1 MIMDTQ
7 LSNEKNPIT
16 LSIEGMTCA
25 ACAARIEKVLE
36 KEDSIKNVVVNF
48 PLKKAVIELNKTID
62 TNKIIEK
69 IKSIGYSAVMFE
81 ENIVP
86 KAQKTKFIIPVI
98 SLLLT
103 VLLKPFFIENGLTI
117 QAISVAILVIFV
129 FGHKFHISA
138 AKNLMNFN
146 FNMDTLISI
155 GSLSSFIFAVIST
168 KQPLMF
174 LETGGYIIS
183 FILIGKTIEEA
194 SIKSSIEMSEALLGL
209 IPKDV
214 RVFGEKTVM
223 KNIEDVSRDEEIVVL
238 PGEIIPLDGLVQ
250 SGKSTVDE
258 SIITGESLPV
268 DKKKESQVVAGTV
281 NLTGE
286 LKIKVSKISGETTFN
301 VIEDMIFKAQT
312 TKPSVQRNVDRI
324 TQFFVPL
331 VLVVSFI
338 TFLVRLTIFN
348 QEAFLALKIAISIL
362 VIACPC
368 ALGLAIPIVLFRSAS
383 ISNEK
388 GFIFK
393 NFDYLQKL
401 TKVTSIIF
409 DKTGTITT
417 GIFKI
422 KNITSD
428 NGGDVDSVL
437 QYMASLEQKSNH
449 PIAKSILLEA
459 EEKNISLF
467 EVKDFNEK
475 EGIGVE
481 GEVNNKK
488 VSIEKSSTEDSSLT
502 ILDVK
507 ISDKLFFVELD
518 EEIRINS
525 EFLNKLSRNYNIS
538 ILSGDNSKKVED
550 FGKALG
556 ISESIGNQR
565 PEDKVEYVKKIQK
578 NNVVAFV
585 GDGINDSP
593 ALKQADVG
601 IASSHS
607 TQIAQ
612 SAGDIVI
619 HKGGISKIVE
629 IIKLAKKSQ
638 NRINQNLFLAFI
650 YNTAMIPIAITGNIS
665 PNMAALAMAAS
676 SISVVINSSRN
687 L

>member
-331 VLVVSFI
+331 VLIVSFI